1 MGGFFLPVVPFPNHP
16 CTLSASLGV
25 RLYCLRFAFAF
36 TIDLETELGCA
47 CMTFSKPLPPF
58 DPRSI
63 PVLGIDSHL
72 AGVAFD
78 RLTPQALR
86 QRFMHPPVW
95 TPEHSV
101 EKKFSNRQPA
111 LAAVLL
117 PLVMRDELTLL
128 LTERSGNLST
138 HSGQIAFPGGRTDE
152 TDQDAVD
159 TALREAQEE
168 IALPRSFVEV
178 LGTLPTYVTGSA
190 FIITPVVALVRP
202 GFLLQPNPGE
212 VADVFEVPLG
222 YLMNPAHHR
231 RHEIEFDGVLRQWL
245 SMPYTEPMT
254 EVVSPE
260 PRERYIWGATAG
272 MLRNFYRFLSA

>member
-1 MGGFFLPVVPFPNHP
+1 MNP
-16 CTLSASLGV
+16 A
-25 RLYCLRFAFAF
+25 
-36 TIDLETELGCA
+36 
-47 CMTFSKPLPPF
+47 KPLSLPLF

-63 PVLGIDSHL
+63 PVSGIDSHL
-72 AGVAFD
+72 AGVALD

-86 QRFMHPPVW
+86 DRFRHPPVW

-101 EKKFSNRQPA
+101 EKKFSDRQPA

-117 PLVMRDELTLL
+117 PLVMRDELMLL
-128 LTERSGNLST
+128 LTERSTNLST

-168 IALPRSFVEV
+168 IALPRHHIEV
-178 LGTLPTYVTGSA
+178 LGTLPIYETGSA

-202 GFLLQPNPGE
+202 GFQLQPNPGE

-222 YLMNPAHHR
+222 FLMNPAHHR
-231 RHEIEFDGVLRQWL
+231 RHETELDGVLRQWL
-245 SMPYTEPMT
+245 SMPYTDPMDDASGS
-254 EVVSPE
+254 ES
-260 PRERYIWGATAG
+260 RERYIWGATAG